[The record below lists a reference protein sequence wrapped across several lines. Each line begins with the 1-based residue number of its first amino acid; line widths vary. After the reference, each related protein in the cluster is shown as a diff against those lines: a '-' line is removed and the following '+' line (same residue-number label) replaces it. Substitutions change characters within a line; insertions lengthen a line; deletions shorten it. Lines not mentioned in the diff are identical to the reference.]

1 MPLYSLRRPVCAQ
14 PVRQVKLTR
23 FTLQSSAVIN
33 AGGDSLSSSVHY
45 SPKNYWFPVTV
56 PSTVLTGL
64 VANKVYPDPYIGMN
78 NMLIPDATIV
88 LIAQYHLEQYSY
100 LPGEPNPWKKPYW
113 YRTTFS
119 VPAADKGRHF
129 QLIFKGIN
137 YRAEVWLN
145 GPCSPTRQRWSG
157 CSKNSTWTSAQPST
171 RVRDNALAVKIYPL
185 DYPGVPSTPQLNALG
200 DFLRQWR
207 PYRRYRQERHHAQL
221 RWLGLDPGSP

>member
-1 MPLYSLRRPVCAQ
+1 ML
-14 PVRQVKLTR
+14 
-23 FTLQSSAVIN
+23 SSAVVTST
-33 AGGDSLSSSVHY
+33 GDSVSSLQY

-78 NMLIPDATIV
+78 NMLIPDANDSFNH
-88 LIAQYHLEQYSY
+88 QYHLEKYSY

-119 VPAADKGRHF
+119 VPAADKGKHF

-145 GPCSPTRQRWSG
+145 RSLLADSSRMVGMFREFDLDA
-157 CSKNSTWTSAQPST
+157 SAAIHAGGEN
-171 RVRDNALAVKIYPL
+171 VLAVKIYPL
-185 DYPGVPSTPQLNALG
+185 DDPGLPSTPQLGAWR
-200 DFLRQWR
+200 FLRQWR
-207 PYRRYRQERHHAQL
+207 PNRRYRQERHHA
-221 RWLGLDPGSP
+221 